1 MKRILFLSMLFLS
14 LNTMAQTGTNI
25 FSYGTN
31 GEVLPVNTF
40 IKNGIMTWEN
50 DTLLP
55 YKTSIVTSLNK
66 AYSYKVVLEVVD
78 QSGFQDSVFN
88 SIKIVNAQ
96 TNEALLTLQ
105 NEDLWRNTKLWSDG
119 AVDNDYISVP
129 LSDKAIALIFIG
141 WCYDIT
147 PSLTTIVVL
156 KDGKATLVFNKNCN
170 SLDYQQTS
178 STFSVTYAEII
189 QEMDGNEHLIPSDK
203 DLKKFKIWKEGEM
216 LKYTA
221 LN

>member
-96 TNEALLTLQ
+96 TNEALL
-105 NEDLWRNTKLWSDG
+105 
-119 AVDNDYISVP
+119 
-129 LSDKAIALIFIG
+129 
-141 WCYDIT
+141 
-147 PSLTTIVVL
+147 
-156 KDGKATLVFNKNCN
+156 
-170 SLDYQQTS
+170 
-178 STFSVTYAEII
+178 
-189 QEMDGNEHLIPSDK
+189 
-203 DLKKFKIWKEGEM
+203 
-216 LKYTA
+216 
-221 LN
+221 

>member
-129 LSDKAIALIFIG
+129 LSDKAVALIFTG
-141 WCYDIT
+141 WYYNSS
-147 PSLTTIVVL
+147 PPLTTIVLL

-178 STFSVTYAEII
+178 STFRVIYAEII

-203 DLKKFKIWKEGEM
+203 DLKKFKMWKEGDM
-216 LKYTA
+216 LKYAA

>member
-1 MKRILFLSMLFLS
+1 MKRTFFLFMLL
-14 LNTMAQTGTNI
+14 LNLNAVAQTGTNI

-31 GEVLPVNTF
+31 GEILPVNTF
-40 IKNGIMTWEN
+40 ITNGIMTWGN
-50 DTLLP
+50 YPLLP
-55 YKTSIVTSLNK
+55 YKTSIVTSPDK
-66 AYSYKVVLEVVD
+66 ARSYKVVLEKID
-78 QSGFQDSVFN
+78 EPGSEKMFN
-88 SIKIVNAQ
+88 SIKIVNIKTNQ
-96 TNEALLTLQ
+96 TLLKLQ
-105 NEDLWRNTKLWSDG
+105 NEEVWTNTKSWSDG

-129 LSDKAIALIFIG
+129 LSDKAVALIFIG

-156 KDGKATLVFNKNCN
+156 KDGKATLVFNKNCD
-170 SLDYQQTS
+170 SLNYQQTS

-203 DLKKFKIWKEGEM
+203 DLKKFRIWKEGEM
-216 LKYTA
+216 LKYAA

>member
-1 MKRILFLSMLFLS
+1 M
-14 LNTMAQTGTNI
+14 
-25 FSYGTN
+25 
-31 GEVLPVNTF
+31 
-40 IKNGIMTWEN
+40 
-50 DTLLP
+50 
-55 YKTSIVTSLNK
+55 
-66 AYSYKVVLEVVD
+66 
-78 QSGFQDSVFN
+78 FN
-88 SIKIVNAQ
+88 SIEIVNIKTNQ
-96 TNEALLTLQ
+96 TLLMLRNEEVWT
-105 NEDLWRNTKLWSDG
+105 NTKLWSYG

-170 SLDYQQTS
+170 SLNYQQTS

-216 LKYTA
+216 LKYAA